1 MGSRVGGT
9 PERPAVFFDGPQD
22 FRAWLEEHHATA
34 TELWMGLHRQHVRP
48 QGLTWE
54 QAVPEALC
62 YGWIDSKVEGIDGD
76 SRRQRWTPRK
86 SGSTWSQVNVA
97 HVERLTAEGR
107 MRPAG
112 LAAFALRR
120 EDRTGVY
127 SFERQGLE
135 LPAAY
140 AEQLAAD
147 AAASA
152 FWEAATPGYRKVATA
167 WVTGAKQQATND
179 KRMDQLVADCAAGRL
194 IPSQRY
200 GAVPAWVARAAG
212 AAAAAAA
219 AAAAGPDDPGE
230 TGG

>member
-1 MGSRVGGT
+1 MGTRAGGT
-9 PERPAVFFDGPQD
+9 PQRPAVFFDGPED

-34 TELWMGLHRQHVRP
+34 TELWMGLHRKHVRP

-62 YGWIDSKVEGIDGD
+62 FGWIDSKVEGIDGD

-86 SGSTWSQVNVA
+86 SSSTWSQVNVA
-97 HVERLTAEGR
+97 HVARLTAEGR

-112 LAAFALRR
+112 LAAFAARR

-135 LPAAY
+135 LPPAY
-140 AEQLAAD
+140 AAQLTAD
-147 AAASA
+147 EGATA
-152 FWEAATPGYRKVATA
+152 FWETATPGYRTIATA
-167 WVTGAKQQATND
+167 WVTGAKQPSTND
-179 KRMDQLVADCAAGRL
+179 RRMAQLVADCAAGRL

-200 GAVPAWVARAAG
+200 GTVPAWVARAA
-212 AAAAAAA
+212 AA
-219 AAAAGPDDPGE
+219 AAAAGGEVPGE